1 MPRGDGTGPMGYGRM
16 TGRGAGY
23 CGGFATPGYAN
34 PAGFGYGFRRGR
46 GRGRGFRRMHYGVAY
61 PEYPDLVHH
70 AYGDPVADF
79 YDEREVLSRQ
89 AKVLEQQLQQ
99 VKKRLSNLEE
109 YEADEDEANE
119 ANQAEE

>member
-34 PAGFGYGFRRGR
+34 PVGFGR
-46 GRGRGFRRMHYGVAY
+46 GRRLRRMHQGAAFTGYAY
-61 PEYPDLVHH
+61 FGHP
-70 AYGDPVADF
+70 AYTEPLMDA
-79 YDEREVLSRQ
+79 YDEREILSRQ

-99 VKKRLSNLEE
+99 VKKRLSKLEE
-109 YEADEDEANE
+109 YTVDEDEVNE
-119 ANQAEE
+119 ELEGEN